1 MYAIYIHSFWRKK
14 YFLTRKTFATEE
26 LYILMGINFRECYQ
40 IKYFAVPTFANL
52 PKNRETLIRES
63 FIL

>member
-1 MYAIYIHSFWRKK
+1 MLYILYIYTIYIH
-14 YFLTRKTFATEE
+14 T
-26 LYILMGINFRECYQ
+26 YIHTYIYMGINFRECYQ